1 MSASGRI
8 LIVRNVN
15 GRAAFRQYK
24 RLVFSYMSHNIR
36 RSEEPRSS
44 RFLTIGLFGMTN
56 LESALPLLGF
66 GEEFV
71 LVDDGGDC

>member
-1 MSASGRI
+1 
-8 LIVRNVN
+8 
-15 GRAAFRQYK
+15 
-24 RLVFSYMSHNIR
+24 MSHNIR